1 MCWFT
6 ITLKLEILV
15 DLYLEDLISKSVF
28 KNDVFAKINLKIW
41 VSHNHVYNGIAL
53 PNPTLNLVLNLKNN
67 LKLYFSLSLSI
78 SSSHCCLALVLFR
91 FRVLGHL
98 ACGLCNFGWGD
109 AFSCCWVLSS
119 SLPSFWLLQNGQSGP
134 HLHFSEDCSFILG
147 SLGLSYVIRKDFL
160 WSKAWNSKWAQNW
173 QI

>member
-1 MCWFT
+1 MVSQFSKMMF
-6 ITLKLEILV
+6 LQK
-15 DLYLEDLISKSVF
+15 LISKIYKCLF
-28 KNDVFAKINLKIW
+28 FPFIW
-41 VSHNHVYNGIAL
+41 VSHNHVHSSIAL
-53 PNPTLNLVLNLKNN
+53 PHLTLNLVLNLKNN

-109 AFSCCWVLSS
+109 AFSSCWVLSS
-119 SLPSFWLLQNGQSGP
+119 SLPSFWLLQKGQSRP

-147 SLGLSYVIRKDFL
+147 SFSFIGGFGLVMPVTFSSLSVWGR
-160 WSKAWNSKWAQNW
+160 
-173 QI
+173 